1 MCAGAYD
8 TSFID
13 QNLDTLVAWSAGVE
27 PEEAE
32 AAAGSTAEPAEKAAV
47 ADEAPAAAGD
57 GTAAEP
63 AAPATPRGGRKR
75 RRKWPEFW
83 LSAGER
89 LLALKKLRGGAATE
103 SRRTAATNVAPRAG
117 RDLPEEELAAN
128 QRVCPYCGHHFPLP
142 ARERPAHH
150 PRRGLL

>member
-1 MCAGAYD
+1 MAGPVTNVDLLHQIMYHPQFVRGAYD

-32 AAAGSTAEPAEKAAV
+32 AAAGSTAEPAEKAPA

-63 AAPATPRGGRKR
+63 AAPATPV
-75 RRKWPEFW
+75 
-83 LSAGER
+83 
-89 LLALKKLRGGAATE
+89 ATE
-103 SRRTAATNVAPRAG
+103 KEA
-117 RDLPEEELAAN
+117 
-128 QRVCPYCGHHFPLP
+128 
-142 ARERPAHH
+142 
-150 PRRGLL
+150 